1 MSIIELHHIQ
11 GLCAEEHRA
20 IRIILD
26 SIDRLELSLSGL
38 TVLTEVGTNYYL
50 YTPIIAALAGA
61 KRVYAWTGD
70 TPYGLGSETI
80 KKCKELAKKLDVLDR
95 IEFSNNKQ
103 NIQHIESANI
113 ITNSGF
119 LRPID
124 KNFLRYVNSK
134 KCVVSLMFE
143 AWEFRESDLDL
154 QACRKANIKVAGTWE
169 NHPSI
174 KVFNATGHLAVKLIM
189 EAGFEVYGNNIA
201 VWSAD
206 DFGITAAKELKSLA
220 ATSVLLTADKT
231 ELISALPQ
239 LDFIYFCDYA
249 GISPL
254 IGSGGI
260 LEFDDIKDI
269 NPSLGIVHLF
279 GDLDLE
285 ECSNHGLRVY
295 PHKNGCAQVMT
306 ETLAYLGPEPSLKLT
321 IAGFKVGQSLISGDD
336 NDLCQV
342 LS

>member
-1 MSIIELHHIQ
+1 
-11 GLCAEEHRA
+11 
-20 IRIILD
+20 
-26 SIDRLELSLSGL
+26 
-38 TVLTEVGTNYYL
+38 
-50 YTPIIAALAGA
+50 
-61 KRVYAWTGD
+61 
-70 TPYGLGSETI
+70 LGSETI
-80 KKCKELAKKLDVLDR
+80 KKCKELAKKLDVLDC

-124 KNFLRYVNSK
+124 KNFLRYVNSE

-169 NHPSI
+169 NHPLI

-206 DFGITAAKELKSLA
+206 DFGITAAKELKNLGAS
-220 ATSVLLTADKT
+220 SVLLTADKA
-231 ELISALPQ
+231 ELLSALSQ

-249 GISPL
+249 GNISL
-254 IGSGGI
+254 IGSDGI
-260 LEFDDIKDI
+260 LDFDNIKEI
-269 NPSLGIVHLF
+269 NPGIGIVHLF
-279 GDLDLE
+279 GDIDIK
-285 ECSNHGLRVY
+285 ECVNHCLRVY
-295 PHKNGCAQVMT
+295 PHKNGYPQIMT
-306 ETLAYLGPEPSLKLT
+306 ETLAYLGPDPFLNLT
-321 IAGFKVGQSLISGDD
+321 IAGFKVGEYLISEKN
-336 NDLCQV
+336 NDLCQI
-342 LS
+342 L

>member
-206 DFGITAAKELKSLA
+206 DFGITAAKELKNLGAS
-220 ATSVLLTADKT
+220 SVLLTADKA
-231 ELISALPQ
+231 ELLSALSQ

-249 GISPL
+249 GNISL
-254 IGSGGI
+254 IGPDGI
-260 LEFDDIKDI
+260 LDFDNIKEI
-269 NPSLGIVHLF
+269 NPGIGIVHLF
-279 GDLDLE
+279 GDIDIK
-285 ECSNHGLRVY
+285 ECVNHCLRVY
-295 PHKNGCAQVMT
+295 PHKNGHPQIMT
-306 ETLAYLGPEPSLKLT
+306 ETLAYLGPDPFLNLT
-321 IAGFKVGQSLISGDD
+321 IAGFKVGEYLISEKN
-336 NDLCQV
+336 NDLCQI
-342 LS
+342 L